1 MKNLLKATSFAIVC
15 GLAAKEELNAQSR
28 SVDAVTPLSS
38 TQDVTFEHISTDQG
52 PSTGTIYCI
61 VQDQQ
66 GFLWLGTSNGLL
78 RYDGYEFK
86 VYQYHP
92 ADSNSISGN
101 HVWSIC
107 EDRNGDLWVGTS
119 GRGLNRY
126 IRSEDRFIR
135 YQHNPN
141 DSTSLAGDHEVPWIY
156 KDAAGE
162 IWIALWEAGLDRYNR
177 ATNRFEHYRLAIKDE
192 RGVPRSSVHRVYQD
206 RTGLLWVGTK
216 RGVIKWDRERNTIK
230 TYQHDPRNPRSLGGD
245 YIHAILEDRSGNLWF
260 GAMGGGLSRYD
271 RGRDE
276 FVVYRHDPR
285 SHGASLS
292 GNNVSAIA
300 EDGSGILWIA
310 TFDGGLNRFD
320 PTTGKFAR
328 YRLESSQ
335 VPSSDGI
342 SSLLVDRTGILW
354 IGTVGAG
361 LYCYAPEKRK
371 FSHYRYR
378 DSQHS
383 ILVDAFCES
392 SDHSLWIGTS
402 GSGLYRLNREEEFQ
416 QYLSNANDPNSL
428 SSNYV
433 TSLSEDIYG
442 NLWIG
447 TYGGGINRFDPKN
460 ESFVRYRHDP
470 NNPHTLTGD
479 LLTTLLA
486 DSRGNLWVG
495 TDGEGLN
502 LYNRRSDNFQKYS
515 PDSTTYPNWN
525 HVMALFEDSQGDI
538 WVGTWGEGVIK
549 FTPLDNLAQQA
560 KNNGTALSNG
570 AKTFT
575 AYKPRADDRST
586 ISGLNV
592 ISIAEDT
599 KGNLWFGTWGEGLNR
614 FDRAS
619 NMFTRYT
626 SADGLPNDI
635 VFGILPDD
643 QGNLWISTQN
653 GLVKLVL
660 SEGEGS
666 NLETGI
672 WKAYDASD
680 GVQSSEFRRGA
691 YHKGRSGRFY
701 FGGINGF
708 NAFYPE
714 RIRNN
719 PHVPPVVITDFQ
731 IFNKSVKAGPASPLK
746 KAISRTDHLTLS
758 YKQNVFSFEFAAL
771 DYTAPQKNRYA
782 YMLEGFHE
790 DWIDLGA
797 RRFVSFTNLDAGEYV
812 FRVKGANNDG
822 VWNEEGA
829 SIKIRIT
836 PPPWKTWWAYSIYM
850 LLLVAVL
857 LGFRRYELNKAAQKA
872 QLREARL
879 RAETAEFQ
887 AKALAAEKEIEKQQ
901 IRHRIAAD
909 LHDEIGSNLSSIA
922 LLSEMLQNQSEINGE
937 FRSYFADIH
946 QAARSSTEAVRDI
959 VWFVNPGSDQ
969 LSDLIARLEAAA
981 RSMLVN
987 ISYELQRPA
996 SLSSAK
1002 LNPEVK
1008 RNLYLIFKEILA
1020 NIIKHSRTKRVRIE
1034 IQEDD
1039 GNFALRIEDD
1049 GVGFD
1054 AAASSSG
1061 RGLINLRE
1069 RAAQIGGQL
1078 TIQTAPGKGTLVAL
1092 NAKIT

>member
-15 GLAAKEELNAQSR
+15 GLAAKEGLNAQSR
-28 SVDAVTPLSS
+28 SVDAITPPSS
-38 TQDVTFEHISTDQG
+38 HQDVAFDHISTEQG

-66 GFLWLGTSNGLL
+66 GFLWLGTANGLL

-86 VYQYHP
+86 AYKHHP

-107 EDRNGDLWVGTS
+107 EDHNGDLWVGTS

-126 IRSEDRFIR
+126 IRNEDRFIR
-135 YQHNPN
+135 YQHDPN
-141 DSTSLAGDHEVPWIY
+141 DSASLAGDYEVPWIY
-156 KDAAGE
+156 EDAAGE
-162 IWIALWEAGLDRYNR
+162 IWIALWELGLDHYNR
-177 ATNRFEHYRLAIKDE
+177 STNRFDHHRLAIKDE
-192 RGVPRSSVHRVYQD
+192 QGVPRSSVHRIYED
-206 RTGLLWVGTK
+206 STGLLWIGTK
-216 RGVIKWDRERNTIK
+216 RGVIKWDRERNTII

-245 YIHAILEDRSGNLWF
+245 YIYSILEDRSGNLWF
-260 GAMGGGLSRYD
+260 GAAGGGLSRYD
-271 RGRDE
+271 RCRNE
-276 FVVYRHDPR
+276 FVVYRHDPNDP
-285 SHGASLS
+285 ASLS
-292 GNNVSAIA
+292 GNDVSAIA

-335 VPSSDGI
+335 VPSAEGI

-354 IGTVGAG
+354 VGTVGAG

-371 FSHYRYR
+371 FSHYRHR
-378 DSQHS
+378 NGRHS
-383 ILVDAFCES
+383 VLVDALCES

-402 GSGLYRLNREEEFQ
+402 GNGLYRLNREDEFK
-416 QYLSNANDPNSL
+416 QYMNDANKSNSL
-428 SSNYV
+428 SSNFV
-433 TSLSEDIYG
+433 TALSEDIYG
-442 NLWIG
+442 NLWVG

-470 NNPHTLTGD
+470 NDPLMLTSD
-479 LLTTLLA
+479 LVNTLLA

-495 TDGEGLN
+495 TDGMGLN
-502 LYNRRSDNFQKYS
+502 LYNRRSNNFQKYL
-515 PDSTTYPNWN
+515 PDSTTYPGWY
-525 HVMALFEDSQGDI
+525 HIMALFEDRQGDI
-538 WVGTWGEGVIK
+538 WVGTWGYGVIK
-549 FTPLDNLAQQA
+549 FTPLDNLVQ
-560 KNNGTALSNG
+560 GHPSRSTVPSNG
-570 AKTFT
+570 AKIFT
-575 AYKPRADDRST
+575 AYRPHADDRST
-586 ISGLNV
+586 ISGPNV

-614 FDRAS
+614 FDRVS
-619 NMFTRYT
+619 NKFTRYT
-626 SADGLPNDI
+626 SAEGLPNDI
-635 VFGILPDD
+635 VYGILPDD
-643 QGNLWISTQN
+643 QGNLWISTN
-653 GLVKLVL
+653 HGLARFNP
-660 SEGEGS
+660 E
-666 NLETGI
+666 I
-672 WKAYDASD
+672 RMWKEYEVSD
-680 GVQSSEFRRGA
+680 GVQSTEFRRGA

-708 NAFYPE
+708 NAFYPQ

-731 IFNKSVKAGPASPLK
+731 IFNKSVKAGPASLLK
-746 KAISRTDHLTLS
+746 KAVSQTDRLTLS

-771 DYTAPQKNRYA
+771 DYTAPKKNRYA
-782 YMLEGFHE
+782 YMLEGFH
-790 DWIDLGA
+790 DGWIDLGA
-797 RRFVSFTNLDAGEYV
+797 RRFVTFTNLDAGEYV
-812 FRVKGANNDG
+812 FRVKGSNNDG

-836 PPPWKTWWAYSIYM
+836 PPPWKTWWAYAIYAGLFVGA
-850 LLLVAVL
+850 LLLL
-857 LGFRRYELNKAAQKA
+857 RRYELSKVREKNR
-872 QLREARL
+872 LREAQL
-879 RAETAEFQ
+879 RAETAEF
-887 AKALAAEKEIEKQQ
+887 KAMALEAEKEVEKQQ

-909 LHDEIGSNLSSIA
+909 LHDEIGSNLSSIT
-922 LLSEMLQNQSEINGE
+922 LLSEILQNQSEINGE

-969 LSDLIARLEAAA
+969 LNDLIARLEAAA

-987 ISYELQRPA
+987 ISYEFHRPA
-996 SLSSAK
+996 SPSSAK

-1008 RNLYLIFKEILA
+1008 RNIYLIYKEILA
-1020 NIIKHSRTKRVRIE
+1020 NIIKHSRANRVRIE
-1034 IQEDD
+1034 IREDD

-1049 GVGFD
+1049 GVGFN
-1054 AAASSSG
+1054 AAIASSG

-1078 TIQTAPGKGTLVAL
+1078 TIQTTPGQGTLVAL